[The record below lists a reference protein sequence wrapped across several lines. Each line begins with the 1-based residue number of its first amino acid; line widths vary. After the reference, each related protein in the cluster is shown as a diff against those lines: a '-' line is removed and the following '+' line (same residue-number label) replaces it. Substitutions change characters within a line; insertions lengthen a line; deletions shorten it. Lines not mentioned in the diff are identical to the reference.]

1 MFFTG
6 ATVAGSP
13 DVPNEDWVATTSDL
27 VVMLDGATVR
37 TETGCRHGAAWYT
50 RKLGAAIIGFAAARS
65 TLLREVLAS
74 AICEVATLHDTTCD
88 LAHPGTPSAAV
99 GIARLDG
106 ETLRYL
112 VLGDITI
119 VLDTDSGVTVVSDQ
133 RISASAAT
141 ERAEVDL
148 HLIGTPEKADALIEM
163 KHAELAARNTEGGYW
178 ISAADPSAACCAL
191 TGEIP
196 MATVR
201 RLAVLT
207 DGAARA
213 VDMFSL
219 HRSWLRAL
227 DAIEDV
233 GPDHFLQ
240 VVREMEASDPLGAR
254 HPRNK
259 VSDDAT
265 VILARMRARQEVTE
279 ERSLPPI
286 KERIKLADEFLTR
299 TVNAPGIYG
308 DGNSQRAT
316 AERAL
321 IQ

>member
-50 RKLGAAIIGFAAARS
+50 RKLGAAIIGFGSSRS
-65 TLLREVLAS
+65 TPLREVLAS
-74 AICEVATLHDTTCD
+74 AICEVATLHDTTCN

-119 VLDTDSGVTVVSDQ
+119 VLDADSGVTVVSDQ
-133 RISASAAT
+133 RISASAAA

-178 ISAADPSAACCAL
+178 IAAANPAAACHAL
-191 TGEIP
+191 TGEIA
-196 MATVR
+196 MAAVR
-201 RLAVLT
+201 RFAVLT
-207 DGAARA
+207 DGAARS
-213 VDMFSL
+213 VDMFGL
-219 HRSWLRAL
+219 CGSWLRAL
-227 DAIEDV
+227 DAIQDV
-233 GPDHFLQ
+233 GPDRFVQ
-240 VVREMEASDPLGAR
+240 VVREMEVSDPLGAR
-254 HPRNK
+254 YPRNK

-265 VILARMRARQEVTE
+265 VILARMRARQEVVK

-286 KERIKLADEFLTR
+286 KERIKLADEFFAR

-308 DGNSQRAT
+308 DGMAQRAA

-321 IQ
+321 T